1 MLSRVETRLE
11 SCPFSPAGWR
21 PGAFDSDRRLQRLE
35 SFVREHFCDP
45 ISLARAAHEACLARC
60 YFSTYFRRHLGIG
73 FHRWLTCL
81 RIQLAA
87 RELIASDESVT
98 EIAWAVGFQD
108 MTTFTRAF
116 RRVTGT
122 TPSWF
127 RSRYRPRPS
136 AAEALPRE
144 RGGQSPQRRPR
155 RQTASERGNAIQH
168 SRSEPYCRRTRMLPP
183 EVRR

>member
-1 MLSRVETRLE
+1 MLSRVESRLE
-11 SCPFSPAGWR
+11 SCSFSPVGWR
-21 PGAFDSDRRLQRLE
+21 PSAFDSDHRLRRLEL
-35 SFVREHFCDP
+35 FVRGHFCDP
-45 ISLARAAHEACLARC
+45 ISLARAAREACLARC

-81 RIQLAA
+81 RIQRAA
-87 RELIASDESVT
+87 RELIDSDESVT

-127 RSRYRPRPS
+127 RSRFRPQTGT
-136 AAEALPRE
+136 ALRC
-144 RGGQSPQRRPR
+144 SDL
-155 RQTASERGNAIQH
+155 SERAQ
-168 SRSEPYCRRTRMLPP
+168 LP
-183 EVRR
+183 